1 MRVYILR
8 SRPNNSLICPQG
20 AYWAAAFWFGTP
32 ATNMMKTFSAVVV
45 VVVAVAVVAAAAA
58 VAVAAVIVAV
68 AVVVVIAVAVVHIV
82 FSLSLCQ
89 AVSAWCDG
97 VLDCRRPK
105 GNTPQ
110 SPQRIISSAMKA
122 IYF

>member
-32 ATNMMKTFSAVVV
+32 ATSMMKTFSAVVV
-45 VVVAVAVVAAAAA
+45 VVVAVAVVAAA

-82 FSLSLCQ
+82 FSLSLSLCQ